1 MKLENLMLQIV
12 FTACLLLCVL
22 TMGAMLTSHAT
33 VAAATAVTIANTPTV
48 AMVH

>member
-1 MKLENLMLQIV
+1 MKLETLMLQIV

-22 TMGAMLTSHAT
+22 AMGALLTSHAT
-33 VAAATAVTIANTPTV
+33 VAAAVTIANTPMV